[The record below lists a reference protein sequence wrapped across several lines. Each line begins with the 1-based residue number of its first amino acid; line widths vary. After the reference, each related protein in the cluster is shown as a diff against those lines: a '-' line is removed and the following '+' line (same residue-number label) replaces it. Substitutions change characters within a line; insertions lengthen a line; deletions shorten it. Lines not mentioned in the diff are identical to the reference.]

1 MSGTSPSPL
10 MSSFAGDAIKA
21 ALAYGDDAT
30 MDRTGQR
37 CVAWKRTAMVFLPA
51 LLVGIALV
59 VLPLAL
65 KVNLLQNSQLAAGLW
80 YGLICAAFCSHVS
93 GYMLDDGV
101 MYEPV
106 AADWFGSENARWLRL
121 SPGANQVMGA
131 VVENGRTL
139 RWAHRELMER
149 VYHQERKI
157 GMFVEPGKILHWKL

>member
-1 MSGTSPSPL
+1 MSGPSPSPL

-21 ALAYGDDAT
+21 ALAYGNDAT

-37 CVAWKRTAMVFLPA
+37 CVAWKRTAMIFLPA

-65 KVNLLQNSQLAAGLW
+65 KENSELAAGLW

-106 AADWFGSENARWLRL
+106 AADWFGSENARWLRF
-121 SPGANQVMGA
+121 SPGSNQVMGA

-139 RWAHRELMER
+139 RWAHRELMAR
-149 VYHQERKI
+149 VYRQELES
-157 GMFVEPGKILHWKL
+157 GMFVEPGKILHW